1 MNSYIKDLEQYGEI
15 LTKEQM
21 RIVCHISKRK
31 ATRLLQIGLVPC
43 VNTGKATH
51 TYLIKKTDV
60 LVYLRDRE
68 VNPWRYEKRC
78 SQTAYT
84 SFRCHP
90 ALWDVLSEQEMR
102 NYYEK
107 KLASYPD
114 VLTVT
119 QITHFTGYSK
129 NAVNRW
135 IEKDYLRHLDCMIGW
150 RIPKTCLLNFFCSP
164 YWNKISRKSEKHMAM
179 IAEMLRVTSDETQKI
194 GGYLYENE

>member
-1 MNSYIKDLEQYGEI
+1 
-15 LTKEQM
+15 
-21 RIVCHISKRK
+21 
-31 ATRLLQIGLVPC
+31 
-43 VNTGKATH
+43 
-51 TYLIKKTDV
+51 
-60 LVYLRDRE
+60 
-68 VNPWRYEKRC
+68 
-78 SQTAYT
+78 
-84 SFRCHP
+84 
-90 ALWDVLSEQEMR
+90 MR

-164 YWNKISRKSEKHMAM
+164 YWNKISRKSEKHLEMV
-179 IAEMLRVTSDETQKI
+179 AEMLRVTSNETQEDWRI
-194 GGYLYENE
+194 SV